1 MPHLDLTYFFNQ
13 CFWCIFIFLLV
24 YFTAGKQFFLKY
36 TKILKNRK
44 DLINDYINKS
54 KEILEKAKYIEEQI
68 EKSKRA
74 LSNDIQEQEKNLR
87 KKIFNIKNERLIILK
102 KDIENKNLAHKI
114 FLNKLKENLA
124 QDFNQYSDDIKEK
137 INSYLLEK

>member
-13 CFWCIFIFLLV
+13 CFWCIFVFLLV

-87 KKIFNIKNERLIILK
+87 KKIFNIKNERLITLK

>member
-13 CFWCIFIFLLV
+13 CFWCIFVFLLV

-44 DLINDYINKS
+44 DLINDYITKS

-87 KKIFNIKNERLIILK
+87 KKIFNIKNERLITLK

-114 FLNKLKENLA
+114 FLNKLKEKLA

>member
-1 MPHLDLTYFFNQ
+1 MPHLDLTYFLNQ

-24 YFTAGKQFFLKY
+24 YFTAGKQFFLIY
-36 TKILKNRK
+36 TKTLKNRK
-44 DLINDYINKS
+44 DLINDYIDKS

-68 EKSKRA
+68 EKSKKI

-87 KKIFNIKNERLIILK
+87 KKIFNIKNERLITLK

-114 FLNKLKENLA
+114 FLNKLKENLV

-137 INSYLLEK
+137 INLYLLEK

>member
-1 MPHLDLTYFFNQ
+1 MPHLDLTYFLNQ

-24 YFTAGKQFFLKY
+24 YFTAGKQFFLIY
-36 TKILKNRK
+36 TKTLKNRK
-44 DLINDYINKS
+44 DLINDYIDKS

-68 EKSKRA
+68 EKSKKI

-87 KKIFNIKNERLIILK
+87 KKIFNIKNERLITLK

-137 INSYLLEK
+137 INLYLLEK

>member
-13 CFWCIFIFLLV
+13 CFWCIFVFLLV

-44 DLINDYINKS
+44 DLINDYITKS

-87 KKIFNIKNERLIILK
+87 KKIFNIKNERLITLK

-114 FLNKLKENLA
+114 FLNKLKENLT